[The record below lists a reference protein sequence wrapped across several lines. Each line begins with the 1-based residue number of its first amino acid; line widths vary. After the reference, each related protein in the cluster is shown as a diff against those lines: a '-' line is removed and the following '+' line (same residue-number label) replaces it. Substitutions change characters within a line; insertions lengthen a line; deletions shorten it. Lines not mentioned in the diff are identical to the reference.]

1 MRWQTLL
8 VLIWSVVEAQEAQ
21 GKAALLQLPG
31 WNLENLE
38 VDTTSESAPS
48 SPDDSPP
55 DATSHHTFVQD
66 LDRRQ
71 VRIVMSLIF
80 LSLVGT
86 CAFFLYISVYG
97 SAFFQDIDLS
107 NQMSYRT
114 QGLISWM
121 SLLSFDATVW
131 RSTSLHTM
139 IYRFV
144 AWTLFVALLE
154 FLLVADPSSVDPLK
168 FSQITT
174 VMTVFVSLLLGFFIT
189 NSVARWT
196 SCVESFLGLFEA
208 IRALQMQLH
217 ALGVSIGKI
226 DRPVRYGMLS
236 AWLLDRTLRED
247 RKEGLPQ
254 EIWDRML
261 ELKDPLLHVTETELE
276 DLKKM
281 ADPAIQIWVWVAS
294 FLGSL
299 AQEGEIPPMA
309 SPIYGR
315 LLQIVKS
322 AQDSMKQIRAV
333 REVQVPYV
341 YTHTL
346 AAVVHVSNILCATS
360 MGLTL
365 GSCLGSLL
373 VHIDPRLTLYGVEPK
388 PNHSADTDVQ
398 VLIIQALKCFCAPVL
413 YQAFLEIGFC
423 VSTPF
428 GAGAESAKLP
438 IDQLITGWLDDLKH
452 ANAMAGAPPGWQA
465 PCFKPKEV
473 KESDRS
479 TSQAATSA
487 TRFDVPPVPTVS
499 SEAPSKTLEALDVS
513 PSPSGTPRTGVKR
526 SPGQSYRR
534 AATTEGIRLDESPGS
549 TPRDLQRSLTD
560 LRP

>member
-8 VLIWSVVEAQEAQ
+8 VVIWSAVEAQEAQ

-38 VDTTSESAPS
+38 VETTSESTPS

-55 DATSHHTFVQD
+55 EATSEHHTFVQD

-86 CAFFLYISVYG
+86 CAFFLYFSVYG
-97 SAFFQDIDLS
+97 SAHFQDIDLS

-121 SLLSFDATVW
+121 SLLCFDATVW

-217 ALGVSIGKI
+217 ALGVSIAKI
-226 DRPVRYGMLS
+226 DRPVRYGMVS

-254 EIWDRML
+254 EIWDRIL

-365 GSCLGSLL
+365 GSCLGSIL
-373 VHIDPRLTLYGVEPK
+373 VHIDPRLTLYGVEPT

-438 IDQLITGWLDDLKH
+438 IDQLIIGWLEDLKH
-452 ANAMAGAPPGWQA
+452 ANAMAAAPPGWQA

-473 KESDRS
+473 KESSS
-479 TSQAATSA
+479 TSKATSL
-487 TRFDVPPVPTVS
+487 RFDLPPVPTS
-499 SEAPSKTLEALDVS
+499 SEAPSKTLEALGVS
-513 PSPSGTPRTGVKR
+513 PSPSGSPRTGVKR
-526 SPGQSYRR
+526 SPRQSYRR

-560 LRP
+560 LRQ